1 MKKTNKQPSAYEKY
15 LEVKHEAI
23 QDLLQERE
31 SLKQKLKDEAAK
43 IKKLMAENAKKLAA
57 LDYAVKDAGVGPSTS
72 GNERLPDPEIKKG
85 LERILAHKPHSV
97 PEMCQ
102 LLCIARSRFE
112 KFAKNHPNFLKQ
124 EGGVKKTKKTK
135 YSLNP
140 RRTK

>member
-1 MKKTNKQPSAYEKY
+1 MKKTNQQSSAYEKY

-23 QDLLQERE
+23 QDLLRERE

-57 LDYAVKDAGVGPSTS
+57 LDYTVKDTGVAS
-72 GNERLPDPEIKKG
+72 GNERLPEPEIKKR
-85 LERILAHKPHSV
+85 LERFLAHEPHSI
-97 PEMCQ
+97 PEIC
-102 LLCIARSRFE
+102 LHLCIARSRFA
-112 KFAKNHPNFLKQ
+112 KFMMNHPNFLKQ
-124 EGGVKKTKKTK
+124 EGGAKRTKKTK

>member
-1 MKKTNKQPSAYEKY
+1 MKKTNKQSSSYEKY

-23 QDLLQERE
+23 QELLRERE

-43 IKKLMAENAKKLAA
+43 IKKSMAENAKKLAA

-97 PEMCQ
+97 PEIC
-102 LLCIARSRFE
+102 LHLCIARSRFE
-112 KFAKNHPNFLKQ
+112 KFANNHPNFLKQ

>member
-1 MKKTNKQPSAYEKY
+1 MTKSQQPSSYEKY

-31 SLKQKLKDEAAK
+31 SLKQQLKDEAAK
-43 IKKLMAENAKKLAA
+43 IKKSMAENAKKLAA
-57 LDYAVKDAGVGPSTS
+57 LDYAVKDAGVVSAAS

-85 LERILAHKPHSV
+85 LERILAHESRSI
-97 PEMCQ
+97 PEICQ